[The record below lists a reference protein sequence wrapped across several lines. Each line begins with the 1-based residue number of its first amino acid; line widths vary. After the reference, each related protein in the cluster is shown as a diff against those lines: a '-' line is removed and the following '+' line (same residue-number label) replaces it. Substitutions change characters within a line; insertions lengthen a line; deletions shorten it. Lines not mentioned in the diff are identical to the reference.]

1 MSQRRVL
8 VLIKGL
14 GIGGAE
20 KLISEGARYWDRST
34 YDYHVAYVLPWKDQL
49 VAEIEDL
56 GIPVRCVGGAKGSMR
71 VAAMNLRRLVAELQ
85 PDLIHA
91 HSPAVAVI
99 ARYLGVPVV
108 YTEHNVADS
117 YRSPTAQ
124 LNRLTYRRN
133 ARVIAVSDRVAESL
147 ASYPGS
153 DPVVITNG
161 VAVSVSADA
170 ADAAKA
176 ELGLDPRVAL
186 AVHVGNIR
194 PHKGH
199 STLISAA
206 AKLDPATV
214 QVVSIGGEKYDG
226 DLERVRREA
235 AEAGAD
241 GVVRFL
247 GRRPDALSFVAAADV
262 FVNPADVEGL
272 PVAVLEAMA
281 LEKPIVA
288 TAVGGVP
295 SIIKDRVT
303 GLLVPPKDPGAIAH
317 GITELVADR
326 TLAGSLAAAA
336 RELVEAEFGL
346 ERMVRGN
353 EREYAAALGA

>member
-1 MSQRRVL
+1 MAKRRVL

-20 KLISEGARYWDRST
+20 KLISEGARYWDRSS

-49 VAEIEDL
+49 VAEIQDL

-71 VAAMNLRRLVAELQ
+71 VAAINLRRLVAELQ
-85 PDLIHA
+85 PDLIHV

-99 ARYLGVPVV
+99 ARLLGVPVV

-147 ASYPGS
+147 AEYAGP
-153 DPVVITNG
+153 DPVVVTNG
-161 VAVSVSADA
+161 VSVSVAPEDA
-170 ADAAKA
+170 AAARA
-176 ELGLDPRVAL
+176 ELGLEAGVRL
-186 AVHVGNIR
+186 IVHVGNIR

-199 STLISAA
+199 TTLIAAA

-226 DLERVRREA
+226 DLDRVRREA

-247 GRRPDALSFVAAADV
+247 GRRSDALAFVAAADM

-295 SIIKDRVT
+295 SIIKDRET
-303 GLLVPPKDPGAIAH
+303 GLLVPPKDPAAIAH
-317 GITELVADR
+317 GITELISNPELGAQ
-326 TLAGSLAAAA
+326 LAAAA
-336 RELVEAEFGL
+336 RSLVEAEFGL
-346 ERMVRGN
+346 ERMVRQN
-353 EREYAAALGA
+353 EREYQEALGG